1 LRQGIC
7 AAPDVIIYEE
17 EEVMLREA
25 LELSTRYAILGLPV
39 LLLSLWWNGVPVFRI
54 LIAVVA
60 FLALLF
66 IGNLAILYVTRWR
79 RKRASIDENV

>member
-1 LRQGIC
+1 MRQGIC